1 MNQEFKK
8 DYEFKIGREYNSI
21 LLFIYLFRYHDLKY
35 LYYFRKSREKGIL
48 KNWYKYKTKKLGLKY
63 GIEIDSDMKIGSGI
77 KFRSC
82 V

>member
-8 DYEFKIGREYNSI
+8 DYEFKIGREYNPI

-48 KNWYKYKTKKLGLKY
+48 KN
-63 GIEIDSDMKIGSGI
+63 
-77 KFRSC
+77 
-82 V
+82 